1 MTDYSLFIVP
11 TPIGNRQ
18 DITLRAL
25 ETLRQVEWVAAEDT
39 RNTGL
44 LLQAYDIK
52 AKFISLHEHNE
63 VGKAELICKLLAK
76 GESVALVS
84 DAGTPLISDPG
95 AKLISI
101 IIANG
106 FRVVPLPGA
115 CAAICA
121 LSAAGLDTNSFL
133 FLGFLSAKTAA
144 RQKQLLAIA
153 MMQHTLIFYEAAR
166 RLEDCVTDIVACLGG
181 EREIVLARELTKI
194 HEEIIRCA
202 AKDLLIKLA
211 NKEIILKGE
220 CVLLVA
226 GNVADQDKEKIEAAR
241 VLKTVMPHTSLK
253 SAVAI
258 TVQLTGVRKSV
269 VYDLAL
275 QL

>member
-121 LSAAGLDTNSFL
+121 LSAAGLDTTSFL

-226 GNVADQDKEKIEAAR
+226 GNVADQDKETIEAAR

-258 TVQLTGVRKSV
+258 TVQLTGARKSV

>member
-1 MTDYSLFIVP
+1 MTDYTLYIVP

-25 ETLRQVEWVAAEDT
+25 EILRQVAWVAAEDT

-63 VGKAELICKLLAK
+63 VGRAELICALLAK

-95 AKLISI
+95 AKLVPT

-121 LSAAGLDTNSFL
+121 LSAAGLDTTSFL
-133 FLGFLSAKTAA
+133 FLGFLAAKSAA
-144 RQKQLLAIA
+144 RQKQLTELAL
-153 MMQHTLIFYEAAR
+153 MQHTLIFYEAAR
-166 RLEDCVTDIVACLGG
+166 RLDACVQDIIFCLGG
-181 EREIVLARELTKI
+181 QREIVLARELTKI
-194 HEEIIRCA
+194 HEEIIRCQA
-202 AKDLLIKLA
+202 SELLVKLSS
-211 NKEIILKGE
+211 KEITLKGE

-226 GNVADQDKEKIEAAR
+226 GNIVDEDKEKIEVIR
-241 VLKTVMPHTSLK
+241 VLKTIMPHTSLK
-253 SAVAI
+253 SAVTIA
-258 TVQLTGVRKSV
+258 VQLTGVRKSV

>member
-1 MTDYSLFIVP
+1 LTDYSLFIVP

-121 LSAAGLDTNSFL
+121 LSAAGLDTTSFL

-226 GNVADQDKEKIEAAR
+226 GNVADQDKETIEAAR

-258 TVQLTGVRKSV
+258 TVQLTGARKSV

>member
-1 MTDYSLFIVP
+1 LTDYTLYIVP

-25 ETLRQVEWVAAEDT
+25 EILRQVAWVAAEDT

-63 VGKAELICKLLAK
+63 VGRAELICALLAK

-95 AKLISI
+95 AKLVPT

-121 LSAAGLDTNSFL
+121 LSAAGLDTTSFL
-133 FLGFLSAKTAA
+133 FFGFLATKSAA
-144 RQKQLLAIA
+144 RQKQLAELAL
-153 MMQHTLIFYEAAR
+153 MQHTLIFYEAAR
-166 RLEDCVTDIVACLGG
+166 RLDVCVQDIIFCLGG
-181 EREIVLARELTKI
+181 QREIVLARELTKI
-194 HEEIIRCA
+194 HEEIIRCQA
-202 AKDLLIKLA
+202 SELLVKLSS
-211 NKEIILKGE
+211 KEITLKGE

-226 GNVADQDKEKIEAAR
+226 GNIVDQDKEKIEVIR
-241 VLKTVMPHTSLK
+241 VLKTIMPHTSLK
-253 SAVAI
+253 SAVTIA
-258 TVQLTGVRKSV
+258 VQLTGVRKSV